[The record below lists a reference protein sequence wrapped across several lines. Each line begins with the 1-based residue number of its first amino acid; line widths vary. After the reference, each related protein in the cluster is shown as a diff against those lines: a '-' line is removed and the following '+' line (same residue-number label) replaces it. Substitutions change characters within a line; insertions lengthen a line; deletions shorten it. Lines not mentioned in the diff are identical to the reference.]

1 MQVYMFAQQRFKMLV
16 VEFAI
21 DEDPGSTLDN
31 KSACRLLLFCF
42 SAET

>member
-1 MQVYMFAQQRFKMLV
+1 MQVYMFAQQRFMLV